1 MGRKQEVENRGGDSS
16 NPELFTWR
24 YELNTLA
31 WAILIVVTSILLKK
45 VGQLLRL
52 WFMGSRLP
60 GPPLQTLVARSV
72 NCAKADGPLKLLGIY
87 NPLFLSNCFHIR
99 CSFQSSFSL
108 SLSHPGNEEF
118 FSSSEDSWI
127 CCDGKTFHKLFSHN
141 VPKIAVFLSLSF
153 SANCFCCCQ

>member
-1 MGRKQEVENRGGDSS
+1 MLKEVENRGGDSS

-31 WAILIVVTSILLKK
+31 WAILIVVTSMLLKK

-52 WFMGSRLP
+52 WLMGSRLP

-72 NCAKADGPLKLLGIY
+72 NCAKAAGPLKLLGIY
-87 NPLFLSNCFHIR
+87 NPLFLSNCFHIS
-99 CSFQSSFSL
+99 CSFQSSFFSLSLSLSL

-127 CCDGKTFHKLFSHN
+127 CCDGN
-141 VPKIAVFLSLSF
+141 
-153 SANCFCCCQ
+153 

>member
-1 MGRKQEVENRGGDSS
+1 MGSICLLMGRKQEVENRGGDSS

-31 WAILIVVTSILLKK
+31 WAILIVVTSMLLKK

-52 WFMGSRLP
+52 WLMGSRLP

-87 NPLFLSNCFHIR
+87 NPLFLSNCFHIS
-99 CSFQSSFSL
+99 CSSQSSFFSLSL

-118 FSSSEDSWI
+118 FS
-127 CCDGKTFHKLFSHN
+127 F
-141 VPKIAVFLSLSF
+141 
-153 SANCFCCCQ
+153 